1 MATQG
6 AMCAE
11 PSCTR
16 AAIPSTSCGADP
28 GCVPL
33 TTQSFGT
40 LADADARRS
49 AQQPAQPRSVHSP
62 GPRHSAA
69 YDWRRIHSATPQRN
83 VLTCR
88 DGCAFLS
95 GEGSPYADRHRARTV
110 RHLDPRDVRWLSG
123 LEHCYRTMR
132 RACASVAAG
141 LLGSSA
147 EQGTLVPD
155 QRPFPRSTL
164 TLTGLLF
171 GHLVR
176 PTAHSRRDAPGSQR
190 VLPST
195 GGGNDARSRSTCQ

>member
-1 MATQG
+1 VSVLHSSNRSKVSTTASPQD
-6 AMCAE
+6 
-11 PSCTR
+11 TR
-16 AAIPSTSCGADP
+16 A
-28 GCVPL
+28 
-33 TTQSFGT
+33 
-40 LADADARRS
+40 LAYAR
-49 AQQPAQPRSVHSP
+49 QQRAGGVAALYIAAAYLVVMPYFLIVSDYKDLVDPAQKVTSLV
-62 GPRHSAA
+62 A
-69 YDWRRIHSATPQRN
+69 
-83 VLTCR
+83 
-88 DGCAFLS
+88 
-95 GEGSPYADRHRARTV
+95 RAV
-110 RHLDPRDVRWLSG
+110 RHLDPRDVRLSG

-176 PTAHSRRDAPGSQR
+176 PTAHSRRDAPGSQKR

-195 GGGNDARSRSTCQ
+195 RGGNDARSTYQ